1 MACTGDGGTWP
12 SDGPYAPCA
21 RLLPL
26 RRVRLVCSLPI
37 PSLRSTAAAA
47 QAERLS
53 SATARAAPHQS
64 CPFRPPQLTASLS
77 ILLQALPPSR
87 AARACLSFPWQASSP
102 RESLAGAPTE
112 LIGELRSTD
121 SSPPLSLFLSPCMHL
136 VRLASPVLV
145 RLSLFPLLA
154 GDGRPPLSRATAP
167 PSPPAGPYQSS
178 NGSTVRCTW
187 LASLWGAQWC
197 SPRGRRPR
205 RPRAIAASGSSP
217 SQVYDMRGL
226 GSHCQ
231 S

>member
-77 ILLQALPPSR
+77 ILLQALPASASR
-87 AARACLSFPWQASSP
+87 GKHPLHGNRSPEPRLNSSENSAP
-102 RESLAGAPTE
+102 RTPP
-112 LIGELRSTD
+112 LRSPF
-121 SSPPLSLFLSPCMHL
+121 SFLHACISFALLPRCSCASPC
-136 VRLASPVLV
+136 S
-145 RLSLFPLLA
+145 LSWPEMA
-154 GDGRPPLSRATAP
+154 GR
-167 PSPPAGPYQSS
+167 
-178 NGSTVRCTW
+178 
-187 LASLWGAQWC
+187 
-197 SPRGRRPR
+197 
-205 RPRAIAASGSSP
+205 
-217 SQVYDMRGL
+217 
-226 GSHCQ
+226 H
-231 S
+231 